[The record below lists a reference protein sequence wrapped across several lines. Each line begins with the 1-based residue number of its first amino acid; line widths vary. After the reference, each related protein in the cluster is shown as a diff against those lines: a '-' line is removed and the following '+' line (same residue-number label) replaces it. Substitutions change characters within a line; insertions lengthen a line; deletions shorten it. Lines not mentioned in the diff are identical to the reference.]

1 LSVTSSELT
10 SVSNLV
16 ATVFADLT
24 EAVEAVLG
32 LAQDLLG
39 MGTMF
44 VASADQDNGVQRIIA
59 VREGTQGCGIA
70 PGTEIPLHQTV

>member
-1 LSVTSSELT
+1 MAVTSSDLT
-10 SVSNLV
+10 SVSDLV
-16 ATVFADLT
+16 ATVFIDLA
-24 EAVEAVLG
+24 EALGAVLG

-59 VREGTQGCGIA
+59 VRGGARGCGIA